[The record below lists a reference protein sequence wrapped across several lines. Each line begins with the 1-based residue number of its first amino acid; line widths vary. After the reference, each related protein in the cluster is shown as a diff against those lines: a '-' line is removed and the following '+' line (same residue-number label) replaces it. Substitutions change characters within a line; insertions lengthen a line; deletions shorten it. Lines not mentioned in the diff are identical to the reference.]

1 MKEGEYLE
9 NGKNSQ
15 QSIKALRPVGMEWI
29 KQMVI
34 AEYQPQ
40 GQIRLNPNN
49 LL

>member
-1 MKEGEYLE
+1 M
-9 NGKNSQ
+9 NSQ
-15 QSIKALRPVGMEWI
+15 LMEQI

-34 AEYQPQ
+34 TDYQPQ